1 VTAVVAEAARMQ
13 ATATGYQMQDAG
25 CRIEQ
30 SLVIADAFTV

>member
-1 VTAVVAEAARMQ
+1 VTAVVAGGVWVEAPAK
-13 ATATGYQMQDAG
+13 GDQMQDAG

>member
-1 VTAVVAEAARMQ
+1 VTAVVAGAGWMQ
-13 ATATGYQMQDAG
+13 AAAKGYQMQDAG